1 MERLE
6 QLWEGFKR
14 NLSQGIA
21 CELTYDGEKEVA
33 LWTSKSE
40 GYCGLMKL
48 EEKGEKEHAGSQ
60 ASHRW

>member
-6 QLWEGFKR
+6 QLWEGFKK

-33 LWTSKSE
+33 L
-40 GYCGLMKL
+40 
-48 EEKGEKEHAGSQ
+48 
-60 ASHRW
+60 